1 MTESKFGTSGPITEE
16 GPTPYGEFQYAKLLE
31 YLHVTKKVFESA
43 DANKKRMAVF
53 EKLNKIV
60 REWASSV
67 GKLKNVPEDVYSE
80 GGGVF
85 LKIFGSTRLGVQSPE
100 SDLDVLMIAPSFVTR
115 QDFFSSFC
123 ALLRTMPEIEL
134 VADLPDSYTPVVK
147 LEFDGQ
153 AIDRRKCDAE

>member
-80 GGGVF
+80 
-85 LKIFGSTRLGVQSPE
+85 
-100 SDLDVLMIAPSFVTR
+100 VTKLHPLAAAR
-115 QDFFSSFC
+115 TVKNPF
-123 ALLRTMPEIEL
+123 AL
-134 VADLPDSYTPVVK
+134 DLPAALHAVLTSESVAVVSDFSCTYEDSELFSYRR
-147 LEFDGQ
+147 DGTTGRQ
-153 AIDRRKCDAE
+153 AGIISL